1 MSSILDNLPS
11 LIPRAQFAVNDE
23 NDDKEPF
30 NGKRF
35 IIILSRDM
43 AEEDKTIFRQH
54 GKVVEWKPAYL
65 NVGFDS
71 LEFDYL
77 FIDVRSKEARLTLNR
92 QDLAKYNL
100 VSFCFWVQKD
110 TDEFLLQ
117 LKPVQITS
125 IPQHAINR
133 SDFERMMLY
142 SKINAPSIVK
152 SVFLRLVGCFGSS

>member
-11 LIPRAQFAVNDE
+11 LIPRAQQAHVE
-23 NDDKEPF
+23 NDDEPF
-30 NGKRF
+30 NDKRF
-35 IIILSRDM
+35 IIILSRDL
-43 AEEDKTIFRQH
+43 ADEDKQIFRQH
-54 GKVVEWKPAYL
+54 GKCVEWKPAYL

-92 QDLAKYNL
+92 QDLTKYNL
-100 VSFCFWVQKD
+100 VSYCFWVQKN

-125 IPQHAINR
+125 IPQQAINR
-133 SDFERMMLY
+133 KDFEQMLVNP
-142 SKINAPSIVK
+142 KIHAPSLAK
-152 SVFLRLVGCFGSS
+152 SVFLKVAGCFGSS

>member
-11 LIPRAQFAVNDE
+11 LIPRAQAPVE
-23 NDDKEPF
+23 NDDEPY
-30 NGKRF
+30 NDKRF
-35 IIILSRDM
+35 IVILSRDLS
-43 AEEDKTIFRQH
+43 EEDKQIFRQH
-54 GKVVEWKPAYL
+54 GKVLCWSPAFL

-77 FIDVRSKEARLTLNR
+77 LIDVRSKEARLTLNR
-92 QDLAKYNL
+92 QDLSKFNL
-100 VSFCFWVQKD
+100 VSYCFWVQKN

-133 SDFERMMLY
+133 KDFEMMMLNE
-142 SKINAPSIVK
+142 KLNAPSIAK
-152 SVFLRLVGCFGSS
+152 SVFLRVASLCGSS